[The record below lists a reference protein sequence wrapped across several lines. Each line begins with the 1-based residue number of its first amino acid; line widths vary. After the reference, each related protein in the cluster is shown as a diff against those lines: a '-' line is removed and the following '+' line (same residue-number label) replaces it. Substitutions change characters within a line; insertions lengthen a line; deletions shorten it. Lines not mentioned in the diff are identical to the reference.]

1 MYDVAIIGAGPAG
14 STLARLLGRHFR
26 VLLLECRR
34 LDLEP
39 RPGLALKCCGG
50 LLSLA
55 AQEELGKS
63 GLGVPKEILV
73 GPQLFSVRT
82 LDIDNGL
89 ERHYQRPYVNLD
101 REKFDRWL
109 VSLIPPGVEARFGC
123 RLRRLE
129 LQADRVRLGFSAGG
143 LEQFAEARL
152 VIGADGAGSPVR
164 RLLGLPVAS
173 RRYIAIQERFAAGAM
188 PASSFT
194 ALFDSSI
201 TDFYG
206 WVIPKD
212 GELLAGV
219 ALAPGVAA
227 DGAFNRFKARL
238 LGRQLIPDGAPLSRE
253 GALIVRPRALAD
265 VQTGVGRI
273 LLAGEAAGWIS
284 PSTAEGFSF
293 AFRSAALVA
302 QSLEAGPEGAAE
314 RYRTLARPLYLSLFS
329 KLVKSP
335 GMYWPPLRG
344 LVMRSG
350 LTALTPRPEMTPSGG
365 LAPGPNGS

>member
-14 STLARLLGRHFR
+14 ATLARLLGRRYR

-34 LDLEP
+34 LDLA
-39 RPGLALKCCGG
+39 PGPGVALKCCGG

-109 VSLIPPGVEARFGC
+109 VSLIPPGVEVRFGC

-129 LQADRVRLGFSAGG
+129 QQPDRVRIGFSDGKNEYVVEAG
-143 LEQFAEARL
+143 L
-152 VIGADGAGSPVR
+152 VVGADGAGSPVR
-164 RLLGLPVAS
+164 RLLGLPAAS
-173 RRYIAIQERFAAGAM
+173 RRYIAIQERFAAGAR

-227 DGAFNRFKARL
+227 DAAFGRFKARL
-238 LGRQLIPDGAPLSRE
+238 LEKRLIPDSAPLSRE
-253 GALIVRPRALAD
+253 GALIIRPQRFAD
-265 VQTGVGRI
+265 IQTGNGRV

-293 AFRSAALVA
+293 AFRSAALAA
-302 QSLEAGPEGAAE
+302 QALEAGPKEAAE
-314 RYRTLARPLYLSLFS
+314 RYRRLTRPLCISLFG
-329 KLVKSP
+329 KLLKSP
-335 GMYWPPLRG
+335 AMYWPYLRG
-344 LVMRSG
+344 LAMGSG
-350 LTALTPRPEMTPSGG
+350 LTALTLRPETARS
-365 LAPGPNGS
+365 AK